1 MINGKTYYG
10 EQGYLQMMA
19 DVLEKGVDV
28 PDRTGVGS
36 RAMFDAKIIYQ
47 PHEFPFSTVRPAGL
61 EKAFRE
67 FWFFMSGRTQT
78 KELEA
83 QGVNFWVGNTTR
95 EFLDNRGLHHLEE
108 GDFGQAYS
116 WQWRSFNKGLVAED
130 KRVVDQLRQTYE
142 TLKND
147 PYSRRVLTT
156 FWNPSASPLMALT
169 PCWHTH
175 QFVVLPDENG
185 DNVLHMKVAN
195 RSLDCLKGHQFAAM
209 QYRLYQMCMAKLLGF
224 KLGGMVCDLT
234 QVHIYLDS
242 LNYVRELLTRDLGAQ
257 GQVEIVKPLETL
269 EDVISLQWE
278 DIKVTGLEV
287 NKIPFKTP
295 RPPMAV

>member
-1 MINGKTYYG
+1 MFNGKTYYG
-10 EQGYLQMMA
+10 EKGYLEMMA
-19 DVLEKGVDV
+19 DVLEHGVDV

-36 RAMFDAKIIYQ
+36 RAMFDAKIIYGSG
-47 PHEFPFSTVRPAGL
+47 EFPFSTVRPFSL

-67 FWFFMSGRTQT
+67 FWFFMSGKTQT

-95 EFLDNRGLHHLEE
+95 EFLDKRGLTHVEE
-108 GDFGQAYS
+108 GDMNMAYG

-130 KRVVDQLRQTYE
+130 KRIVDQLRETYE

-147 PYSRRVLTT
+147 PFSRRVYTT

-169 PCWHTH
+169 PCWHSH

-185 DNVLHMKVAN
+185 DNVLHMKMVN
-195 RSLDCLKGHQFAAM
+195 RSLDTLKGYQAAAM

-224 KLGGMVCDLT
+224 KLGSMVCDLT
-234 QVHIYLDS
+234 QVHIYANSFD
-242 LNYVRELLTRDLGAQ
+242 YVRELLTRDLGVP
-257 GQVEIVKPLETL
+257 GKVEITKSLETL
-269 EDVISLQWE
+269 EDVINLQWE
-278 DIKVTGLEV
+278 DITVTGLQV
-287 NKIPFKTP
+287 NRTPFKTP
-295 RPPMAV
+295 NPPMAA